1 VPDPA
6 STAAR
11 RRRIDVPQR
20 ERIVSRREAGLTFL
34 AIAEEE
40 GVSEVTVLRICRG
53 HR

>member
-1 VPDPA
+1 VPDPS
-6 STAAR
+6 STIPR
-11 RRRIDVPQR
+11 RRRIDPPQR
-20 ERIVSRREAGLTFL
+20 ERIASRREAGLTFR

>member
-1 VPDPA
+1 M
-6 STAAR
+6 
-11 RRRIDVPQR
+11 
-20 ERIVSRREAGLTFL
+20 VSRRKAGMTFR